1 MAKKRM
7 TSFSMITEMHQ
18 DIKQIK
24 EELIPNIRVE
34 MGQLKVKSGIWAAVT
49 GMLGGALA
57 FAGERFMKQ

>member
-7 TSFSMITEMHQ
+7 SSFDMIHEMHT
-18 DIKQIK
+18 DIKEIK
-24 EELIPNIRVE
+24 ETLIPNIRVE

-57 FAGERFMKQ
+57 FAGERFMKS

>member
-7 TSFSMITEMHQ
+7 SSFNMIQEMHT

-49 GMLGGALA
+49 GMLGGVLA
-57 FAGERFMKQ
+57 FAGDRFMK